1 MKNYATRYTYLDKE
15 KEHTPK
21 EQKEKNE
28 NRRSKRKEERKCRRI
43 STLLLRG
50 YIELIIACT

>member
-1 MKNYATRYTYLDKE
+1 MKNYATCYTYLDKE

-21 EQKEKNE
+21 EQKEKKNG

-43 STLLLRG
+43 STLLIRG
-50 YIELIIACT
+50 FEEKIYI

>member
-21 EQKEKNE
+21 EQKEKMKTGEIKEKKRE
-28 NRRSKRKEERKCRRI
+28 NVEELAPCCFGD
-43 STLLLRG
+43 TLS
-50 YIELIIACT
+50 